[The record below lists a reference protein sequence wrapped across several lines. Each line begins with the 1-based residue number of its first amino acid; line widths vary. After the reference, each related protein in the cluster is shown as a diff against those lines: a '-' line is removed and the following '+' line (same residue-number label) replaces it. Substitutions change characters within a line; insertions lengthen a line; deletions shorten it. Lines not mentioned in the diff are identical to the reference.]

1 MNKQEHDLEKQRLR
15 ELLESQH
22 HFPGSY
28 TFKVIYRSEEG
39 MTARICDAIGQAT
52 GIDIKEDDLSVRE
65 SSSANFLSMTL
76 EIEVQS
82 AQDVLDVYEVLSK
95 VENIVSWF

>member
-1 MNKQEHDLEKQRLR
+1 VNDQERELEKQRLR
-15 ELLESQH
+15 ELLQSQH

-39 MTARICDAIGQAT
+39 MTARICGVVSEST
-52 GIDIKEDDLSVRE
+52 GIENREKNLSVRE

-76 EIEVQS
+76 EIDVQS
-82 AQDVLDVYEVLSK
+82 AQDVLDVYEVLSN

>member
-1 MNKQEHDLEKQRLR
+1 MNEQELEKQRLR
-15 ELLESQH
+15 ELLDSQH

-39 MTARICDAIGQAT
+39 MTAQICAAISEST
-52 GIDIKEDDLSVRE
+52 GIEIRDEDFAVRE

-76 EIEVQS
+76 EIEVER
-82 AQDVLDVYEVLSK
+82 AQHVLDVYEVLSK